1 MSFFKKIVK
10 IAQDNIGILTVVCPE
25 VIIKKGWNAKTD
37 EINDMMKIPA
47 KQFYN
52 YLGHWLTPD
61 IGLKSGTYT
70 EPYDPHVEIKGRGLD
85 IGPFSYDP
93 LSKCHNDL
101 TKALDSMLH
110 SNPGVCHR
118 QEIKYEYSEGG
129 NDEDENKEKVLFHFH
144 SETSNKHD
152 HTLKQ
157 YHDKKRFTKVEAGTF
172 IYDWVGTWG
181 DHQNEYETEVDFELT
196 TWCQN
201 DRVFGNYA
209 GDYYPTGMLCYC
221 WCGDENDYDKTS
233 DPNNYHSGAGGLDS
247 TTPGISNA
255 SSMKK
260 FYNPYFMSGIKAAG
274 NDGKM
279 NEKKRVTITR
289 RPFSQKIRW
298 HFIIYTRGGWTTSG
312 LHAMM
317 QSKKPGI
324 LGTLDSLIGNITDK
338 VPGVGNPNVFAK
350 IWSAIIEPFKWID
363 ELFKHAF
370 GYEKSKYGRGSF
382 NLKKVGSKVSE
393 VNSNSCQAYPIM
405 MNFGQISE
413 WSYFYNQ
420 FEYPYFDRN
429 PCHPFTATFHY
440 EKPFLENKV
449 VSSDYHFKN
458 KYYDHKLGRQ
468 YKYFVPNLFRLTFET
483 NPGVFIEQ
491 LSKQNEGKIQH
502 PDGYS
507 LLTKLADHNSK
518 PEVTTQREFFEQDNY
533 LDQIVF
539 PTNFSVWNSYIENG
553 YPDDASAGNLS
564 WLQNF
569 ITSATKAAT
578 LKNPVMPLPYA
589 RALNRDYPFCDVNTV
604 GEINQI
610 IGLHSNIKYILE
622 SDKGY
627 DVDTWSAL
635 CADPTQFQTLSSGV
649 PKNLSY
655 KLIEFMLW
663 YLNKEGIAFKTR
675 QSVKNLI
682 DYETYLDQ
690 RLEEYRGIPDAT
702 DIEKFHTIGTQ
713 LYDRRCTESA

>member
-1 MSFFKKIVK
+1 MAFFKKIVK
-10 IAQDNIGILTVVCPE
+10 IVQDNIGILTVVCPE
-25 VIIKKGWNAKTD
+25 VIIKKGWNANTD
-37 EINDMMKIPA
+37 QVNDMMKVPA

-70 EPYDPHVEIKGRGLD
+70 EPYTPHEEFKGRGLG

-93 LSKCHNDL
+93 QSQCHNDL
-101 TKALDSMLH
+101 TKALDSQLY

-118 QEIKYEYSEGG
+118 QEINYDKAAGG
-129 NDEDENKEKVLFHFH
+129 TEDDEFEEKVLFHFH
-144 SETSNKHD
+144 SETSQEHGDTESKFENK
-152 HTLKQ
+152 TLYSQ
-157 YHDKKRFTKVEAGTF
+157 VEAKTF
-172 IYDWVGTWG
+172 IYDWVGNWG
-181 DHQNEYETEVDFELT
+181 DQQDEYETEVRFEVIQ
-196 TWCQN
+196 WARN
-201 DRVFGNYA
+201 DRVFGNWK
-209 GDYYPTGMLCYC
+209 GDYWPTGMLSYC
-221 WCGDENDYDKTS
+221 WCGDENDYDKTP
-233 DPNNYHSGAGGLDS
+233 DPNNYHKGHGTVQAPAS
-247 TTPGISNA
+247 ISNA
-255 SSMKK
+255 SFLKK
-260 FYNPYFMSGIKAAG
+260 FYNPYFASGTKAVN

-279 NEKKRVTITR
+279 NEKKVITITR
-289 RPFSQKIRW
+289 RPFSQKLRW
-298 HFIIYTRGGWTTSG
+298 HFVIYTRGGYNTSG
-312 LHAMM
+312 IYQHVKDNM
-317 QSKKPGI
+317 KPP
-324 LGTLDSLIGNITDK
+324 LLSSLDGLIGNITSK
-338 VPGVGNPNVFAK
+338 VGVGNPNVFSKLWA
-350 IWSAIIEPFKWID
+350 AICEPLKFLD
-363 ELFKHAF
+363 MLFKAAF
-370 GYEKSKYGRGSF
+370 GYEKPHHARGSF
-382 NLKKVGSKVSE
+382 TLKKVGSKVAE
-393 VNSNSCQAYPIM
+393 VNQNSCKAYPIM

-429 PCHPFTATFHY
+429 PCHPFTTTFHY

-449 VSSDYHFKN
+449 VDSDYHFKN
-458 KYYDHKLGRQ
+458 RYYDHKLGRK

-507 LLTKLADHNSK
+507 LLTKLEHHTSRPDV
-518 PEVTTQREFFEQDNY
+518 EVQREEWEIEPY

-539 PTNFSVWNSYIENG
+539 PTNFDVWNSYIENG

-569 ITSATKAAT
+569 ISSATNAAT
-578 LKNPVMPLPYA
+578 LKSPVMPLPYA
-589 RALNRDYPFCDVNTV
+589 NALNRDYPFCDVNTV
-604 GEINQI
+604 AEINQI
-610 IGLHSNIKYILE
+610 IGLHSHIKTILE

-649 PKNLSY
+649 PKNLTY

-663 YLNKEGIAFKTR
+663 YLNKDGIAFKTR

-682 DYETYLDQ
+682 AYEEYLDQ
-690 RLEEYRGIPDAT
+690 RLEEYKGIPDVT
-702 DIEKFHTIGTQ
+702 DIDKFHTIGTQ

>member
-1 MSFFKKIVK
+1 MAFFKKIVK
-10 IAQDNIGILTVVCPE
+10 IVQDNIGILTVVCPE
-25 VIIKKGWNAKTD
+25 VIIKKGWNANTD
-37 EINDMMKIPA
+37 QVNDMMKIPA

-70 EPYDPHVEIKGRGLD
+70 EPYTPHEEFKGRGLG

-93 LSKCHNDL
+93 QSQCHNDL
-101 TKALDSMLH
+101 TKALDSQLY
-110 SNPGVCHR
+110 SNPGICDRKEH
-118 QEIKYEYSEGG
+118 E
-129 NDEDENKEKVLFHFH
+129 ENKPEDGPTQTIDQQDNVEFSFGW
-144 SETSNKHD
+144 SESVD
-152 HTLKQ
+152 HHGGTKQDPRNNTLYKN
-157 YHDKKRFTKVEAGTF
+157 VEATTHTYEWDGK
-172 IYDWVGTWG
+172 WG
-181 DHQNEYETEVDFELT
+181 DYENQFQTEVEFTLITKIE
-196 TWCQN
+196 N
-201 DRVFGNYA
+201 DRVHGNIL
-209 GDYYPTGMLCYC
+209 GEYYPTGCLLYC
-221 WCGDENDYDKTS
+221 WCGDENDYDKAS
-233 DPNNYHSGAGGLDS
+233 DPNNYHKGKFSSPAI
-247 TTPGISNA
+247 PNA
-255 SSMKK
+255 STLKK
-260 FYNPYFMSGIKAAG
+260 FYNPYYASGARSAG

-279 NEKKRVTITR
+279 NDPVSVTITR
-289 RPFSQKIRW
+289 RPFSQKLRW
-298 HFIIYTRGGWTTSG
+298 HFVIYTRGGHSTAG
-312 LHAMM
+312 LYDFVR
-317 QSKKPGI
+317 QKLKPGF
-324 LGTLDSLIGNITDK
+324 LSSVDNLIGTITDK
-338 VPGVGNPNVFAK
+338 VPGVGNPMIGQK
-350 IWSAIIEPFKWID
+350 IWDAICYPFQFID
-363 ELFKHAF
+363 QILNWAL
-370 GYEKSKYGRGSF
+370 GYGKPRYGRGQF
-382 NLKKVGSKVSE
+382 VLKVKRKTVSV
-393 VNSNSCQAYPIM
+393 VNHNSCKAYPIM

-429 PCHPFTATFHY
+429 PCHPFTTTFHY

-449 VSSDYHFKN
+449 VESDYHFKN
-458 KYYDHKLGRQ
+458 KYYDHKLGRK

-507 LLTKLADHNSK
+507 LLTKLEHHTSK
-518 PEVTTQREFFEQDNY
+518 PEPHVQRETNEQDAY

-539 PTNFSVWNSYIENG
+539 PTNFDVWNSYIENG
-553 YPDDASAGNLS
+553 YPDDNLS

-569 ITSATKAAT
+569 ISSATNAAT
-578 LKNPVMPLPYA
+578 LKSPVMPLPYA
-589 RALNRDYPFCDVNTV
+589 NALNRDYPFCDVNTV
-604 GEINQI
+604 AEINQI
-610 IGLHSNIKYILE
+610 IGLHSHIKTILE

-649 PKNLSY
+649 PKNLTY

-682 DYETYLDQ
+682 AYEEYLDQ
-690 RLEEYRGIPDAT
+690 RLEEYKGIPDVT
-702 DIEKFHTIGTQ
+702 DIDKFHTIGTQ